1 MPRKKRSEIV
11 AGAAVVVGLAL
22 ALGVILWLGV
32 VKPFHKP
39 GPKAYFFLPQEAGT
53 AGLNVGNAVH
63 YAGLEVGRV
72 VELQLQTEQKRTLY
86 VTELHRGDLP
96 LYADGTAMVVIGLV
110 GESILAITDPGDVSA
125 GPTSTKRPIE
135 ITGGWGRLMQ
145 SIDHI
150 SEELDPT
157 RPGSLLANI
166 KVSAQH
172 IEHLTESMR
181 GQMDPDNPLS
191 LMARAQESMDAFAET
206 ASAMR
211 QELDPD
217 EPMSAISQISDVML
231 GIDSLLADASPKIS
245 DTLQSLSV
253 LLERLDDYARV
264 DLAEILWQ
272 LRQSNENL
280 GRTTDNFA
288 QLSERARDI
297 VDRTSVSMN
306 QTMDNV
312 ALTSSNLRGASAEIR
327 RNPWRLLYRP
337 DDRELRSANILAAAR
352 EFANGAAQLEMAV
365 TRLRTVD
372 TEVIGEEELNRL
384 RQELHESVENFTRL
398 QRELFRELAA
408 ERG

>member
-1 MPRKKRSEIV
+1 MPNCAKV
-11 AGAAVVVGLAL
+11 PAAIMCLAP
-22 ALGVILWLGV
+22 LGVINAAAV
-32 VKPFHKP
+32 EKAKPISLPP
-39 GPKAYFFLPQEAGT
+39 GT
-53 AGLNVGNAVH
+53 TRLNVGNAVH
-63 YAGLEVGRV
+63 YAVGSGTRRRAAARPS
-72 VELQLQTEQKRTLY
+72 EDSIRYRIAQ
-86 VTELHRGDLP
+86 GDLP

-172 IEHLTESMR
+172 IEHLTESIR

-327 RNPWRLLYRP
+327 RNPGDCFTGLMTGIAF
-337 DDRELRSANILAAAR
+337 REHPGRGE
-352 EFANGAAQLEMAV
+352 EFANGRRNWRWPLP
-365 TRLRTVD
+365 
-372 TEVIGEEELNRL
+372 G
-384 RQELHESVENFTRL
+384 
-398 QRELFRELAA
+398 
-408 ERG
+408 